1 MQMLKHL
8 DASFSGRTEDML
20 SVCVL
25 LKIMAVVAWDS
36 ERWVTLLGVLPS
48 CLQKNVDGWKSI
60 KKIIFLKKT
69 NKNMCKMILLTP
81 FLNVFL
87 IGFLRH

>member
-36 ERWVTLLGVLPS
+36 ERWVTLLGVLLS

-60 KKIIFLKKT
+60 KKIIFLKKQT
-69 NKNMCKMILLTP
+69 KTCVK
-81 FLNVFL
+81 
-87 IGFLRH
+87 